1 MLHLQEPLLVPP
13 RDTTLAQGR
22 TKKNGYCE
30 CRPKRPGRE
39 TPRSDLAL
47 EGSTE
52 GNEGRGREP
61 KTPRVAH
68 DPLPRATTD
77 CDKGPRA
84 ARTRAPHE
92 QEPFLVPSSGEIL
105 AQEGLSLE
113 RVTVSVVQVTRT
125 REPWTNPAHRGPVR
139 GVKPQLKPGT
149 AAVLGPRGPREGQ
162 LGTSTVKS
170 PNPKAIRAGQAT
182 PPREPTQ
189 CQRHHHHWHQ
199 PDELKTGRSG
209 WTGRSSEGLLERLL

>member
-1 MLHLQEPLLVPP
+1 MVPP
-13 RDTTLAQGR
+13 RGTTLAQGR

-47 EGSTE
+47 EGSIE

-92 QEPFLVPSSGEIL
+92 QEPFLVPSSGEIR
-105 AQEGLSLE
+105 AQEGLNLE

-125 REPWTNPAHRGPVR
+125 QGALDHSCS
-139 GVKPQLKPGT
+139 Q
-149 AAVLGPRGPREGQ
+149 
-162 LGTSTVKS
+162 
-170 PNPKAIRAGQAT
+170 RAGEGGKAAAQARDGRGAWAKGSSRGAT
-182 PPREPTQ
+182 WNKYCEIPEP
-189 CQRHHHHWHQ
+189 
-199 PDELKTGRSG
+199 
-209 WTGRSSEGLLERLL
+209 